1 MSKSNADPF
10 KAAVSGGL
18 ARRGRAGESRRA
30 GAEIAPEG
38 TVMLSGRVPTSLG
51 HTFKVLSAELGRSQQ
66 EVLAEALTDLFAKY
80 NREVTEPPAPR

>member
-1 MSKSNADPF
+1 MSKSNAEPF

-18 ARRGRAGESRRA
+18 ARRSRAGETRKA
-30 GAEIAPEG
+30 GAEILPEG

-51 HTFKVLSAELGRSQQ
+51 HTFKVLSAELGRPQQ

-80 NREVTEPPAPR
+80 DRQVTGPPVPR